1 MAEDKQQTTLIGRLA
16 ERLGVEPG
24 KLMGA
29 LRRVSGNIRGVEDED
44 FMVMLL
50 VAEKY
55 GLDPIR
61 REVGLIS
68 TQQGPRPYVAFD
80 GWLKVLTSHDDYL
93 THDVAEVV
101 SEGRV
106 VAATVSIRS
115 KKREA
120 LQAGPFHH
128 TEWMDECYV
137 PPRNRSDGSGKVN
150 GPWQSHPR
158 RMLKEKAIMQGAR
171 FLWNLYVP
179 TEDEWQRMDDVQGA
193 GDMVVAAKTDAPA
206 MRPAVSLPAPVT
218 QEQIAA
224 ARPMDAEAVVVAAE
238 FVGAPPL
245 AQAEDRASRRKP
257 RQAAPKP
264 TLPAYDPEESRRID
278 KELAAQQAREQEGQ
292 SDDFFA
298 GL

>member
-1 MAEDKQQTTLIGRLA
+1 MAEDRQQQTTLIGRLA

-29 LRRVSGNIRGVEDED
+29 LRRISGNIRGVEDED

-50 VAEKY
+50 MAEKY
-55 GLDPIR
+55 QLDPIR

-101 SEGRV
+101 TDGRV

-115 KKREA
+115 KKRES
-120 LQAGPFHH
+120 LGAGPFHH

-158 RMLKEKAIMQGAR
+158 RLLKEKAIMQGAR

-179 TEDEWQRMDDVQGA
+179 TEDEWQRMDDVQGE
-193 GDMVVAAKTDAPA
+193 GGMVVAAKTDAPA
-206 MRPAVSLPAPVT
+206 MRPAVALPAPVT

-224 ARPMDAEAVVVAAE
+224 ARPMDAEAVVVATEVVPQAQVE
-238 FVGAPPL
+238 TVKRSRAKPKPAPV
-245 AQAEDRASRRKP
+245 Q
-257 RQAAPKP
+257 P

-278 KELAAQQAREQEGQ
+278 KELAEQQGKGEEGA